1 MVFMRTVSV
10 KSNDIKRDWF
20 VVDAS
25 DQTLGRLSS
34 RIAHILRG
42 KNKVNYTPH
51 LDMSDFII
59 VINADKIKITGD
71 KINQKEYWRHT
82 GYPGGEKTK
91 SYKEASPE
99 FVLYNSIK
107 GMLPHNKLGRKLIKH
122 VKIYN
127 NNIHPH
133 ESQSPQVLEL

>member
-1 MVFMRTVSV
+1 MRTESV
-10 KSNDIKRDWF
+10 RSSDIKRDWF
-20 VVDAS
+20 VIDATNK
-25 DQTLGRLSS
+25 TLGRLSS
-34 RIAHILRG
+34 KIAHVLRG

-59 VINADKIKITGD
+59 VINADKIQITGN
-71 KINQKEYWRHT
+71 KRNQKEYWHHT
-82 GYPGGEKTK
+82 GYPGGVKSK
-91 SYKEASPE
+91 SYKESSSE

-122 VKIYN
+122 VKIYKN
-127 NNIHPH
+127 SVHPH